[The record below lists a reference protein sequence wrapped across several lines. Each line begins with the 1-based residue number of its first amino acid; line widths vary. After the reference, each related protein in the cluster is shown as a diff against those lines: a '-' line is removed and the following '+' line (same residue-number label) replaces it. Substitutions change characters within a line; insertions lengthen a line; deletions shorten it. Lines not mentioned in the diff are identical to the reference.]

1 MIEFPSWVKVT
12 KCEAESRTEHEET
25 RHGMVKRVVSTA
37 IQFGTGWNCCK
48 ANPALVIVFDNG
60 ARWAV
65 CFRCAAMYSG
75 EVQDLNG
82 KPITKR
88 NRVSQSAGAL

>member
-1 MIEFPSWVKVT
+1 MFFPSWVKVT
-12 KCEAESRTEHEET
+12 KCDSESRTELEET
-25 RHGMVKRVVSTA
+25 EHGMVKRVVSTA

-48 ANPALVIVFDNG
+48 ANPAFVIAFDNG

-65 CFRCAAMYSG
+65 CPSCASQYRG

-82 KPITKR
+82 KPVTQIR
-88 NRVSQSAGAL
+88 QSVSAR